1 MKIKNIICCLL
12 LLLLNTICFGQ
23 DYFIQKISGDKQ
35 LAVRNT
41 ELKNNLVVRLVD
53 KYNVPVS
60 NVGIN
65 FFVVDNSSTITNTQ
79 NIDISKKNIY
89 LQMIMVMQKQKFL

>member
-12 LLLLNTICFGQ
+12 FLLLNTICFGQ

-41 ELKNNLVVRLVD
+41 ELKDNLVIKDLR
-53 KYNVPVS
+53 
-60 NVGIN
+60 
-65 FFVVDNSSTITNTQ
+65 ST
-79 NIDISKKNIY
+79 
-89 LQMIMVMQKQKFL
+89 F